1 MFNKGRG
8 PLTTPSEPTSVSG
21 QPAAKSPGPTSFVS
35 ADLRIVGDLHS
46 TGDLQIEGIVEGEIT
61 SRTATIGECAQVSG
75 PIHADTIQIH
85 GTIIGPIK
93 GDTITLSRTAKVNG
107 DIAHKTL
114 SVAAGALFQGHC
126 CRLKEEKTFSGEAK
140 VTNLEVTQ
148 KEGSGTTTD
157 VGSRDAAKLVAET
170 KERIEE

>member
-1 MFNKGRG
+1 MFKKGRDTEA
-8 PLTTPSEPTSVSG
+8 PPSGPTSANG
-21 QPAAKSPGPTSFVS
+21 QPAVKSPSLPSIIS

-46 TGDLQIEGIVEGEIT
+46 TGDVQIEGTVEGEIT

-85 GTIIGPIK
+85 GTIIGPIE
-93 GDTITLSRTAKVNG
+93 GNTVTLSRTAKVKG

-126 CRLKEEKTFSGEAK
+126 CRLKEEKNSTGDAK

-148 KEGSGTTTD
+148 KEGSGTTAD
-157 VGSRDAAKLVAET
+157 VGSRDATKLVAET
-170 KERIEE
+170 KERIEK